1 MNSRGFTL
9 VEGLVAIS
17 VTSLVVLVVTVFMIN
32 NIQQSTLASARQ
44 NMLRELQ
51 QTLDLA
57 ANDIRLSANADTN
70 NRWPDSNSPS
80 GASSPYSW
88 TSNANTLV
96 LATAA
101 EDQSGTV
108 IFSDPQNY
116 VTVKNN
122 IIFFVQ
128 NGTLYKRTLA
138 ADDSNNASKTTCP
151 AASANSACPAD
162 KELLTN
168 VQSFTVTYL
177 DGQNQSVIPT
187 NARSIELR
195 AQTSKQLY
203 SQTVR
208 ADYTTKMV
216 FRND

>member
-9 VEGLVAIS
+9 VEGLIAIS

-32 NIQQSTLASARQ
+32 NIQESTLATARQ
-44 NMLRELQ
+44 NMLREVQ

-70 NRWPDSNSPS
+70 NRWPDNNGPSGSSNLYSWASNSS
-80 GASSPYSW
+80 
-88 TSNANTLV
+88 TLV

-116 VTVKNN
+116 VTV
-122 IIFFVQ
+122 
-128 NGTLYKRTLA
+128 
-138 ADDSNNASKTTCP
+138 AS
-151 AASANSACPAD
+151 SACPAD

-177 DGQNQSVIPT
+177 DGQNQSVTPT

-203 SQTVR
+203 SLTVR

>member
-32 NIQQSTLASARQ
+32 NIQESTLATARQ
-44 NMLRELQ
+44 NMLREVQ

-70 NRWPDSNSPS
+70 NRWPDNNGPSGSSNLYSWASNSS
-80 GASSPYSW
+80 
-88 TSNANTLV
+88 TLV

-128 NGTLYKRTLA
+128 NNTLYKRTLA

-151 AASANSACPAD
+151 AATASSACPAD